1 MRFCFTILILV
12 FSLSLQAATQKLLI
26 LGDSLSAGYGMQQQ
40 QGWVHLLQQQL
51 EKNQSSWTLINASIS
66 GETTAGGLARLPEL
80 MTQHQPQ
87 AVLIELGGNDGLRG
101 FPTPK
106 ITANIQMMIDEI
118 NKHRATPI
126 LMQIRIPPNYGPRY
140 TQQFVDLYPALAEKN
155 KIVLWPFFMDQIAI
169 DPQLMQADG
178 IHPNV
183 DAQPIIRDLILPLL
197 QKM

>member
-1 MRFCFTILILV
+1 MRFCFTILVLV

-51 EKNQSSWTLINASIS
+51 EKNQSSWTIINASIS

-80 MTQHQPQ
+80 LTKHQPQ

-101 FPTPK
+101 FPTAQIEQNLQLLIAEVK
-106 ITANIQMMIDEI
+106 NHQA
-118 NKHRATPI
+118 KPI

-140 TQQFVDLYPALAEKN
+140 TRQFVALYPALAEKQQA
-155 KIVLWPFFMDQIAI
+155 VYWPFFMDSIAVQA
-169 DPQLMQADG
+169 DLMQADG

-183 DAQPIIRDLILPLL
+183 KAQPIIRDFIAPLL
-197 QKM
+197 QKL

>member
-1 MRFCFTILILV
+1 MILV

-106 ITANIQMMIDEI
+106 ITANIQKMIDEI
-118 NKHRATPI
+118 SKHQATPI

-155 KIVLWPFFMDQIAI
+155 QIVLWPFFMDQIAV

-183 DAQPIIRDLILPLL
+183 KAQPMIRDLMLPLL

>member
-87 AVLIELGGNDGLRG
+87 VVLIELGGNDGLRG

-118 NKHRATPI
+118 NKHQATPI

-140 TQQFVDLYPALAEKN
+140 TKQFVDLYPALAEKN
-155 KIVLWPFFMDQIAI
+155 KIVLWPFFMDQIAV

-183 DAQPIIRDLILPLL
+183 KAQPIIRDLILPLL

>member
-118 NKHRATPI
+118 NKHQATPI